1 MRVMV
6 IGASTKPQK
15 YGHKAVVAHRR
26 QGHDVFPVHPEADR
40 IEGVQAYPD
49 VSRPP
54 GPIDRAILYLPP
66 EIGRTVLPALAERD
80 DVAELW
86 VSPGA
91 ESPELIEEAER
102 LGLKPIQACSIMAIG
117 ERP

>member
-6 IGASTKPQK
+6 IGASQNPEK
-15 YGHKAVVAHRR
+15 YGHKAVLAYQR
-26 QGHDVFPVHPEADR
+26 QGHEVFPIHPEAGQ
-40 IEGVQAYPD
+40 IAGSPAYSD
-49 VSRPP
+49 ASQPP

-66 EIGRTVLPALAERD
+66 ETGRTVLPALAERG

-91 ESPELIEEAER
+91 ESPELIEDAER
-102 LGLKPIQACSIMAIG
+102 LGFDPIQACSIVAVG
-117 ERP
+117 ETP

>member
-6 IGASTKPQK
+6 IGASTDASK
-15 YGHKAVVAHRR
+15 YGHKAVLAHQR
-26 QGHDVFPVHPEADR
+26 QGHEVFPVHPEAKR
-40 IEGVQAYPD
+40 IAGSTAYPD

-66 EIGRTVLPALAERD
+66 EIGRTVLPALAERG

-102 LGLKPIQACSIMAIG
+102 LGLNSIQACSIMSIG

>member
-6 IGASTKPQK
+6 IGASTNPSK
-15 YGHKAVVAHRR
+15 YGHKAVIAHHR
-26 QGHDVFPVHPEADR
+26 QGHDVVPIHPEAEW
-40 IEGVQAYPD
+40 IEGIQAYPD
-49 VSRPP
+49 VSQPA

-66 EIGRTVLPALAERD
+66 ETGRTVLPALAERG
-80 DVAELW
+80 DVEALW

-91 ESPELIEEAER
+91 ESPELLEDAER
-102 LGLKPIQACSIMAIG
+102 LGLNTIQACSIVAIG